1 MASLHI
7 KNLGPIVDSSNIELT
22 SLMVLIGR
30 QSAGKSTF
38 MKVLCFC
45 RWVEK
50 KIMVSTDDIVSQY
63 THYNRFVKELKQFH
77 RLNDEY
83 FAENTELMYDGDNIT
98 IEYTGVNG
106 NAKIVR
112 KKSFAEK
119 RYNTKLSYIPA
130 ERNLISAIQNVDKT
144 YKATERDVLF
154 NFIYE
159 WDEAKTPYTSDH
171 PFKLSA
177 TGGFSYVNKSGADVL
192 VRDDGTE
199 TPAFFAS
206 SGMQSVMPMD
216 VMTNYITDCVGQ
228 NASLSMHERNEIS
241 KTDNGHS
248 HRRLEYQSAQLFIEE
263 PEQNLYPESQ
273 KLVVMSLVRSLKK
286 SLANGSEQ
294 SMAVVTTHSPYV
306 VSVVNVLLTAA
317 IVSERE
323 LEQSVVEKDCI
334 LPSKAISGYFIDNNG
349 VFQNIMDKEVPMLS
363 GNDLDGVDT
372 NHAID
377 QLRQTLKKALFKH
390 PSNDDIR
397 ARIVAQSFPSN
408 KANPT
413 MEKAKQEFRKEY
425 NCDLRGMKTGQEDK
439 L

>member
-171 PFKLSA
+171 PFKLST

-192 VRDDGTE
+192 VHDDGTE

-334 LPSKAISGYFIDNNG
+334 LPSKVISGYFIDNNG

-363 GNDLDGVDT
+363 GNDLDGVSDWVDESISKL
-372 NHAID
+372 NEI
-377 QLRQTLKKALFKH
+377 LF
-390 PSNDDIR
+390 
-397 ARIVAQSFPSN
+397 A
-408 KANPT
+408 
-413 MEKAKQEFRKEY
+413 
-425 NCDLRGMKTGQEDK
+425 
-439 L
+439 

>member
-7 KNLGPIVDSSNIELT
+7 KNFGPIVDSTKIELT
-22 SLMVLIGR
+22 PLMVLIGR

-45 RWVEK
+45 RWIEK
-50 KIMVSTDDIVSQY
+50 KIMVSTDDMVNQY

-77 RLNDEY
+77 RLNDE
-83 FAENTELMYDGDNIT
+83 FFKDATELIYDGDNIT
-98 IEYTGVNG
+98 IEYRGING

-112 KKSFAEK
+112 KKSFAEN

-144 YKATERDVLF
+144 YKATEKDVLF

-159 WDEAKTPYTSDH
+159 WDEAKSPYTSEC
-171 PFKLSA
+171 PFKLAA
-177 TGGFSYVNKSGADVL
+177 TGGFSYMNKSGADVL
-192 VRDDGTE
+192 VREDGAE
-199 TPAFFAS
+199 TPAFYAS

-216 VMTNYITDCVGQ
+216 VMANYITGRVGQ

-248 HRRLEYQSAQLFIEE
+248 YRRLEYQSAQLFIEE

-286 SLANGSEQ
+286 ALDNGSEQ

-306 VSVVNVLLTAA
+306 MSVVNVLLSAA
-317 IVSERE
+317 IVEE
-323 LEQSVVEKDCI
+323 KGLKQNVVSTDCI
-334 LPSKAISGYFIDNNG
+334 LPSQSITGYYINESG
-349 VFQNIMDKEVPMLS
+349 VFQNIMDSEIPMLS
-363 GNDLDGVDT
+363 GNDLDGVSEWVDESISKL
-372 NHAID
+372 NEI
-377 QLRQTLKKALFKH
+377 LF
-390 PSNDDIR
+390 
-397 ARIVAQSFPSN
+397 A
-408 KANPT
+408 
-413 MEKAKQEFRKEY
+413 
-425 NCDLRGMKTGQEDK
+425 
-439 L
+439 